1 MNNGGNTA
9 TAREGVSEKKPTGGA
24 QENIAENIAENMV
37 GTLTGTIAGNLAEV
51 TGRIEAA
58 ARRSGRDPAEVTLIA
73 VSKTK
78 SAAAVMEAYR
88 AGQRVFGENRVQE
101 ARQKMEETGPGPL
114 WHLIGHL
121 QGNKAKLVPGRF
133 AAVHSVDSERIALAL
148 EAHAGRSG
156 VNLEVFLQL
165 NWQGEDTKAG
175 VNDATQLSK
184 LTESVA
190 GCSHLVLRGLMT
202 IPRSGMNEASTR
214 RLYAKIRSLHAG
226 IKSEFGLGGAFDQLS
241 FGMSHDFEWAVEEGA
256 TMVRVGT
263 AIFGARQ

>member
-1 MNNGGNTA
+1 MRNGGQTA
-9 TAREGVSEKKPTGGA
+9 QAREDLAEKISGGGA
-24 QENIAENIAENMV
+24 P
-37 GTLTGTIAGNLAEV
+37 GSIAGNLAAV
-51 TGRIEAA
+51 SARIAA
-58 ARRSGRDPAEVTLIA
+58 AAMRSGRDPADVTLIA

-88 AGQRVFGENRVQE
+88 AGQRFFGENRVQE
-101 ARQKMEETGPGPL
+101 ALKKMEETGAGPL

-121 QGNKAKLVPGRF
+121 QGNKAKRVPGRF

-148 EAHAGRSG
+148 EEHAGRAG
-156 VNLEVFLQL
+156 ERLEVFIQL

-175 VNDATQLSK
+175 VNDATGLRK
-184 LTESVA
+184 LTETVS

-202 IPRSGMNEASTR
+202 IPRPNMSEAQTR
-214 RLYAKIRSLHAG
+214 GLYANIRSLHDG
-226 IKSEFGLGGAFDQLS
+226 IKSEFGLGHDFNQLS